1 MQSAGNR
8 FKKHN
13 LIPFSKKIPGAVA
26 ASLTSREEK
35 LSSTIPSLKEKIPFH
50 VPSTPALLWAFGN

>member
-1 MQSAGNR
+1 MQSAGIR

-13 LIPFSKKIPGAVA
+13 LIQFSKKIPGAVA

-35 LSSTIPSLKEKIPFH
+35 LSSTIPSLKKKFCFMTYPPHQDFY
-50 VPSTPALLWAFGN
+50 GN